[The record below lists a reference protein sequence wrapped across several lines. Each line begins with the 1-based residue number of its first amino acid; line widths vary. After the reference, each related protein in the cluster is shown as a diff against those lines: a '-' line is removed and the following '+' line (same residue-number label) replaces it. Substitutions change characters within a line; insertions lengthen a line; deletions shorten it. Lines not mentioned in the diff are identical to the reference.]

1 MTFGLISSSDVP
13 EFLRQSAPSA
23 SKNVGANAGALWG
36 CASSRMSRS
45 DHSVRRKRADAE
57 RTTSTDPANPGG
69 GSHASSSSAKPRV
82 GSRAYARVGMT
93 RRWRCSGRVSA
104 GASDAT
110 RARQRANPPS
120 SSSADKTATSAFATA
135 SSRASP
141 APSGSGA
148 TRETAAR
155 YRVANS
161 RDRSITA
168 SSESESESSVG
179 PRFWFESEE
188 SDERDA
194 FRRSRHSATV
204 PRTHSTSVARSAP
217 TPARSSTLGT
227 RRSALPG
234 EIRGPSIGA
243 SLAGAGGSSGA

>member
-23 SKNVGANAGALWG
+23 SKNVGANMGALWG
-36 CASSRMSRS
+36 CASFRLSES
-45 DHSVRRKRADAE
+45 DVSVQRKRADAE
-57 RTTSTDPANPGG
+57 DGSTDPANPGG

-168 SSESESESSVG
+168 SSESESFSSVG

-234 EIRGPSIGA
+234 VIRGPSIGA